1 MNSCCNTALASAQ
14 IPGCNLQRVLGIM
27 YLGGLEDAVED
38 GGVEDVELFRRILD
52 LNCWQEGEFLNVRDL
67 TWLLG

>member
-1 MNSCCNTALASAQ
+1 MNSCCNTASATAQ

-27 YLGGLEDAVED
+27 YLGGLEEAVED
-38 GGVEDVELFRRILD
+38 GGVEDVELFRRILN
-52 LNCWQEGEFLNVRDL
+52 LNCWQEEECLNARGL